1 MDEEKVGRIEV
12 IAAVVQWVSAVELA
26 EEEVVAAAAVVLV
39 EQEVVAAAAVV
50 LVEQEVVAAA
60 AVVLAEQEAMV
71 VVDVV
76 EEIEKEVDVKGH
88 VDGSNQRCQREAVWV
103 MQPWEQQ
110 FACPLYLICLLA
122 FA

>member
-1 MDEEKVGRIEV
+1 MIAAAVQRVSEV
-12 IAAVVQWVSAVELA
+12 VVAAVVLA
-26 EEEVVAAAAVVLV
+26 EEEVVA

-110 FACPLYLICLLA
+110 FACRLYLICLLA